1 MNLGRAK
8 ATFFISLMSLGSG
21 FAAGCQDK
29 ASANGPPAAPPAG
42 APAHGAGGSGHH
54 TTALVALAA
63 GAEGENKISTAFVEK
78 RQLGADI
85 HAVGN
90 VEHDA
95 DHFAIV
101 GPLVQGRVTRLA
113 VGVGDRVRKGQVLAE
128 IESAEIGEA
137 RAALTSAQAR
147 YAAAEANLKRE
158 TDLAEKRISSAR
170 EREMAEA
177 QASTEE
183 AGVRAAEQRLS
194 ALGFSASDLRGHD
207 ARRSPEALNG
217 RVPLRSPLDG
227 TVIERTVTL
236 GQAVERAT
244 DAFKIA
250 NLDHLWVQLDLY
262 EMDLARV
269 QVGEHVEIRTD
280 TYPGE
285 IFRARVAYIGK
296 VIDEGTRTAR
306 IRVEVENRAG
316 KLRLGQLVSA
326 TLLGNTASPAR
337 EVLTIPRSALQ
348 RLDGKPIVFVKKEG
362 GYERRSVEPGVS
374 GGDRVEIKK
383 GLEENE
389 QVAVEG
395 AFLLKS
401 EVLR

>member
-1 MNLGRAK
+1 MKTVDIIKR
-8 ATFFISLMSLGSG
+8 T
-21 FAAGCQDK
+21 AALLSCTAWLVGAVGCHDQAA
-29 ASANGPPAAPPAG
+29 ASSPPAKSPEGGKA
-42 APAHGAGGSGHH
+42 GAGGTGPG
-54 TTALVALAA
+54 LLALAA
-63 GAEGENKISTAFVEK
+63 GAQAENKISTAFVER

-113 VGVGDRVRKGQVLAE
+113 AGVGDKVRKGEVLAE

-137 RAALTSAQAR
+137 RAALTSARAR
-147 YAAAEANLKRE
+147 SAAAEANLKRE
-158 TDLAEKRISSAR
+158 TELAEKRISSER
-170 EREMAEA
+170 EREMAEV
-177 QASTEE
+177 QARTEE
-183 AGVRAAEQRLS
+183 AGVRAAEQRLA
-194 ALGFSASDLRGHD
+194 ALGFAPADLHPLANSKGVD
-207 ARRSPEALNG
+207 AIKG
-217 RVPLRSPLDG
+217 RVALRSPLDG

-250 NLDHLWVQLDLY
+250 NLEHLWAQLDLY

-269 QVGEHVEIRTD
+269 QVGEHVEIRTE

-306 IRVEVENRAG
+306 VRVEIENRAG

-326 TLLGNTASPAR
+326 TLLGNTASAGR

-348 RLDGKPIVFVKKEG
+348 RLDGKPIVFVKKDG
-362 GYERRSVEPGVS
+362 GFERRSVDPGVS

-383 GLEENE
+383 GLEEDE